1 MYRYPDE
8 WSRHVTKSRDNR
20 PWSAYLFT
28 LRRFWF
34 KKLIFSEEN
43 IFWDF
48 RIKIFLGE
56 ILIFKKKSN
65 KELIRVK
72 VEQKRMKRKNLL
84 PGINKINPMINDSMN
99 RLTIGQMIEVSFNLR
114 KITFSTENHVIST
127 YSLGKYLLK
136 VLWNFLKLSK
146 IKIRDGFFVLERNG
160 GLFSH
165 NDS

>member
-34 KKLIFSEEN
+34 KKLIFSEKN

-48 RIKIFLGE
+48 WIKIENYFE
-56 ILIFKKKSN
+56 ARFWFSKKKSN

-114 KITFSTENHVIST
+114 EITFSTENHVIST

-146 IKIRDGFFVLERNG
+146 IKIRDGFFRVREERRT
-160 GLFSH
+160 F
-165 NDS
+165 

>member
-1 MYRYPDE
+1 MNG
-8 WSRHVTKSRDNR
+8 HVTWPSLEIIDHEVLI
-20 PWSAYLFT
+20 YL
-28 LRRFWF
+28 LSEGSDL

-48 RIKIFLGE
+48 WIKIEDYFE
-56 ILIFKKKSN
+56 ARFWFSKKKSN

>member
-1 MYRYPDE
+1 
-8 WSRHVTKSRDNR
+8 
-20 PWSAYLFT
+20 
-28 LRRFWF
+28 
-34 KKLIFSEEN
+34 
-43 IFWDF
+43 
-48 RIKIFLGE
+48 
-56 ILIFKKKSN
+56 
-65 KELIRVK
+65 
-72 VEQKRMKRKNLL
+72 MKRKNLL

-114 KITFSTENHVIST
+114 EITFSTENHVIST

-165 NDS
+165 NDSYFMTHKLLLINY